1 MAKQVLLNSLSR
13 NLGCEVSTAKYLL
26 EKVEES
32 LRDHLLRGHSY
43 TMRGICTL
51 KPVKKELNKRLR
63 NPIRVK
69 VTTSRVLLEELNR
82 RYAGR
87 N

>member
-32 LRDHLLRGHSY
+32 LREHLLRGHSY

-51 KPVKKELNKRLR
+51 TQAINSRKKLGHH
-63 NPIRVK
+63 
-69 VTTSRVLLEELNR
+69 SR
-82 RYAGR
+82 
-87 N
+87 